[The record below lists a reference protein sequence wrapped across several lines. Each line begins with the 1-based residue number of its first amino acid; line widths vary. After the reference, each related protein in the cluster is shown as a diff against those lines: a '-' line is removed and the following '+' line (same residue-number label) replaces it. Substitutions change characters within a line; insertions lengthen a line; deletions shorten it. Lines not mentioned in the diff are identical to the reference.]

1 MSVCEIAIA
10 KFGAEVFKAS
20 ILNLLWGD
28 HLPKYVCLPSFVYQ
42 YSRNLCSI
50 TGGDPLAK
58 VGLSAKSGVVVF
70 TASILNSLGG
80 PSAKVGSSGKF
91 GVLHLANMSP
101 LS

>member
-1 MSVCEIAIA
+1 M
-10 KFGAEVFKAS
+10 
-20 ILNLLWGD
+20 LYYW
-28 HLPKYVCLPSFVYQ
+28 
-42 YSRNLCSI
+42 
-50 TGGDPLAK
+50 GDPLAK